1 MALDF
6 LPPAPPQAG
15 WGLRHVGPDPVL
27 SDSRTL
33 SPKPFSFCP
42 ALPNVKPAVSPT
54 LPKGVSEPLPGATK
68 DRATFYPPRAGLGT
82 ATWQASSP
90 PASSRGRAPSKPIS
104 PLLPG
109 PEEVYNHRRPPRP
122 GVADQATGAA
132 LRCLPP
138 AGALTGAGPV
148 CKAEGMTGHELQH
161 SKPSSQEKGPGLVLG
176 MLAGSGH
183 SAQSGRE
190 TAPGSVT
197 LTRGG
202 GSVEA
207 GEASLSSTLQNPRYE
222 NPPSSH
228 QLGEMTSLL
237 SPHGEGAH
245 RALSSGS

>member
-1 MALDF
+1 MSLSLFPGPPRTGPRSIPPELVLGQPRGRLRPLQLRPGAG
-6 LPPAPPQAG
+6 LPP
-15 WGLRHVGPDPVL
+15 
-27 SDSRTL
+27 SL
-33 SPKPFSFCP
+33 SPHS
-42 ALPNVKPAVSPT
+42 
-54 LPKGVSEPLPGATK
+54 
-68 DRATFYPPRAGLGT
+68 
-82 ATWQASSP
+82 
-90 PASSRGRAPSKPIS
+90 
-104 PLLPG
+104 LPG

-148 CKAEGMTGHELQH
+148 CKAEGMAGHELQH
-161 SKPSSQEKGPGLVLG
+161 SKPSSQEKGQGLVLG